1 MNKASK
7 KRLIGFLGIA
17 LGVVLLSGCT
27 QNFCSNLDKANIA
40 YAYDSGVTVYVDS
53 ADEIPDEYK
62 TAGEGIG
69 YWPVKI
75 GGTDSGVLAYIPV
88 AGKSIGVDYSPAT
101 RYTAKKAAFLN
112 DNIISGAL
120 ANGYSTPSFS
130 YFKRMDEK
138 VLDAAIS
145 EANKSFQDANHYN
158 ASNLTASMLNPF
170 NKADCYGNEKDA
182 EINKDS
188 ILLNYGYV
196 KFSGPVE
203 VEGKQPELWSQWN
216 KWNDELEDEL
226 GSSYVPSDEFKTVYK
241 QQIDAVI
248 NSQRSCI
255 STQNGYFGHF
265 GNSSSWSAPIEK
277 KTWGYAWKKGF
288 FEGLIVFPVS
298 YLVDSIAYG
307 IDPGLTGLGQ
317 VLSIVIVTIIVRAVI
332 LALTFKSTLDQ
343 QRTQAIQPQLAKIQ
357 AKYPNSNTNKDEA
370 QRLQQEQMALYK
382 RNKINPMSMLLTL
395 IIQFPVFICVWG
407 AMQGS
412 AALASGSFLNL
423 RLSDTISS
431 VLMNFS
437 SNWYANQTGWWTAL
451 VLFLMMAGFQ
461 ILAMMLPR
469 WMNDKKIKKLPKTTA
484 NPAQDKNGGNMKMMS
499 WVMVIFTI
507 IMGFALP
514 AAMGLYW
521 AVGALISMA
530 QTFIMQYI
538 MGKKAK
544 K

>member
-1 MNKASK
+1 MNKANK
-7 KRLIGFLGIA
+7 KKLIGFLGIA

-53 ADEIPDEYK
+53 TDEIPDEYK
-62 TAGEGIG
+62 IAGKEQ
-69 YWPVKI
+69 YWSVEI
-75 GGTDSGVLAYIPV
+75 GGSSSAVLAYIPV
-88 AGKSIGVDYSPAT
+88 SAKATGIDTTPTTLYS
-101 RYTAKKAAFLN
+101 AKKAQYLTQT
-112 DNIISGAL
+112 IITTAIS
-120 ANGYSTPSFS
+120 NGYSTPSYS

-138 VLDAAIS
+138 VLDAAIA
-145 EANKSFQDANHYN
+145 EANKAFNDSNHYN
-158 ASNLTASMLNPF
+158 ASNVTASMLNPF
-170 NKADCYGNEKDA
+170 NKADCYGNEEGV

-196 KFSGPVE
+196 KFSGPINNAGE
-203 VEGKQPELWSQWN
+203 QPELWSQW
-216 KWNDELEDEL
+216 KVWNEELKSEL
-226 GSSYVPSDEFKTVYK
+226 GDTYVPSKEFETLYT
-241 QQIDAVI
+241 QQIDAVL

-255 STQNGYFGHF
+255 STQDGYFGHF
-265 GNSSSWSAPIEK
+265 GSSSSWSAPIEQK
-277 KTWGYAWKKGF
+277 SWGYAWKKGF
-288 FEGLIVFPVS
+288 FEGLIVYPVS
-298 YLVDSIAYG
+298 FLIDSIAYG
-307 IDPGLTGLGQ
+307 IDPVLSGVGQ
-317 VLSIVIVTIIVRAVI
+317 VLSIIIVTIIVRAVI

-357 AKYPNSNTNKDEA
+357 AKYPNSNTNRDEA

-412 AALASGSFLNL
+412 SALASGSFLNL

-437 SNWYANQTGWWTAL
+437 NNWYANPTGWWTAL
-451 VLFLMMAGFQ
+451 ILFLMMAGFQ

-530 QTFIMQYI
+530 QTFIMQGL
-538 MGKKAK
+538 MGKKTK